1 MMMSGAHDPR
11 LPRHRLY
18 VRFDP
23 LEGAEMTIIL
33 VFLAF
38 VGGVYVGHRYHTT
51 IQGWLDMSDE

>member
-1 MMMSGAHDPR
+1 
-11 LPRHRLY
+11 LY